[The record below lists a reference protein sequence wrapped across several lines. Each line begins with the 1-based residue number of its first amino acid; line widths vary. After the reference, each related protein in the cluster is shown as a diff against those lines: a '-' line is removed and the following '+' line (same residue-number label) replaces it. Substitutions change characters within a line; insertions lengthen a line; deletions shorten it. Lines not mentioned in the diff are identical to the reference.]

1 MSAFNLQKSDNMS
14 NSHLI
19 TKDDFIDYLNEM
31 FDVSATGMDKNEY
44 LNKSIS
50 ELITMMM
57 DKNNSDIHDEELSKM
72 LAALF
77 LDIQYTDFCFSPKNV
92 KTYGA
97 MGRKVIK

>member
-1 MSAFNLQKSDNMS
+1 MT
-14 NSHLI
+14 
-19 TKDDFIDYLNEM
+19 TKEEFVDYLNKVFNISETEM
-31 FDVSATGMDKNEY
+31 SKNEY
-44 LNKSIS
+44 LNKSII

>member
-1 MSAFNLQKSDNMS
+1 MFNLK
-14 NSHLI
+14 NSGSILNKHFT
-19 TKDDFIDYLNEM
+19 TKEEFVDYLNKVFNISETEM
-31 FDVSATGMDKNEY
+31 SKNEY
-44 LNKSIS
+44 LNKSII

>member
-1 MSAFNLQKSDNMS
+1 MFNLQ
-14 NSHLI
+14 NSGSILNKHLT
-19 TKDDFIDYLNEM
+19 TKEEFVDYLNKVFNISETEM
-31 FDVSATGMDKNEY
+31 SKNEY
-44 LNKSIS
+44 LNKSII